1 MQVPRHTYLPL
12 LIPEIKENM
21 VELALDD
28 SILSGLDE
36 KDWWFEE
43 EPPSAEE
50 GEVFAG
56 QGVCKWYVSLYTSDS
71 ALLYLTSRCTKRVD
85 EADNRHWP
93 IDLIHLHS
101 IISRPIPSSSSSS
114 SSAPLKLRLHLSN
127 PPHEKLNLPNNP
139 EQCRTQWVN
148 QVKEADFVRWRNT
161 SRSTGLRRGEF
172 DAGWD
177 GIVNGKSA
185 SPIGRDCVARRAK
198 GREEIGL
205 VE

>member
-1 MQVPRHTYLPL
+1 
-12 LIPEIKENM
+12 M

-43 EPPSAEE
+43 EPPSVEE

-56 QGVCKWYVSLYTSDS
+56 QGVCKWYVPFSSYVSSHESL
-71 ALLYLTSRCTKRVD
+71 AG
-85 EADNRHWP
+85 ADNRHWP

-101 IISRPIPSSSSSS
+101 LISRSIPSSSSSQS
-114 SSAPLKLRLHLSN
+114 TAPLKLRLHLSN

-177 GIVNGKSA
+177 GIVNGKWLK
-185 SPIGRDCVARRAK
+185 PGGRDCV
-198 GREEIGL
+198 GRGPRCIGP
-205 VE
+205 

>member
-56 QGVCKWYVSLYTSDS
+56 QGVCKWHVPLLFTSLLSS
-71 ALLYLTSRCTKRVD
+71 MMMWSLD

-101 IISRPIPSSSSSS
+101 IISRPIPSSSSTSS
-114 SSAPLKLRLHLSN
+114 TAPLRLRLHLSN

-148 QVKEADFVRWRNT
+148 QIKEADFVRWRNT

>member
-1 MQVPRHTYLPL
+1 MRRIGGLKKNLRARKKEKYSLGRGYVNGASFSLFIYL
-12 LIPEIKENM
+12 
-21 VELALDD
+21 VH
-28 SILSGLDE
+28 
-36 KDWWFEE
+36 KD
-43 EPPSAEE
+43 
-50 GEVFAG
+50 V
-56 QGVCKWYVSLYTSDS
+56 
-71 ALLYLTSRCTKRVD
+71 VD
-85 EADNRHWP
+85 GADNRHWP

-114 SSAPLKLRLHLSN
+114 STSSAPLKLRLHLSN

-177 GIVNGKSA
+177 GIVNGKWLK
-185 SPIGRDCVARRAK
+185 PGGRDCIARLA
-198 GREEIGL
+198 
-205 VE
+205 

>member
-1 MQVPRHTYLPL
+1 MVCPSFFPFSA
-12 LIPEIKENM
+12 LIP
-21 VELALDD
+21 
-28 SILSGLDE
+28 
-36 KDWWFEE
+36 KDVHDNI
-43 EPPSAEE
+43 PD
-50 GEVFAG
+50 G
-56 QGVCKWYVSLYTSDS
+56 
-71 ALLYLTSRCTKRVD
+71 
-85 EADNRHWP
+85 ADNRHWP

-114 SSAPLKLRLHLSN
+114 STAPLKLRLHLTN

-148 QVKEADFVRWRNT
+148 QIKEADFVRWRNT

-185 SPIGRDCVARRAK
+185 SPIGRNCAARKPKWERA
-198 GREEIGL
+198 L
-205 VE
+205 VR

>member
-1 MQVPRHTYLPL
+1 
-12 LIPEIKENM
+12 M

-28 SILSGLDE
+28 SILAGLDE

-43 EPPSAEE
+43 EPPNVEE

-56 QGVCKWYVSLYTSDS
+56 QGVCKWYVPCTLAIHPCSSCHLKKW
-71 ALLYLTSRCTKRVD
+71 YLF
-85 EADNRHWP
+85 ELEGADNRHWP

-101 IISRPIPSSSSSS
+101 LLSRSIPSSSSSQS
-114 SSAPLKLRLHLSN
+114 TAPLKLRLHLSN

-177 GIVNGKSA
+177 GIVNGKWLE
-185 SPIGRDCVARRAK
+185 PGGRDCV
-198 GREEIGL
+198 GRGPRCISP
-205 VE
+205 

>member
-56 QGVCKWYVSLYTSDS
+56 QGVCKWYVSFSLTSS
-71 ALLYLTSRCTKRVD
+71 ALAYITPECTWGV
-85 EADNRHWP
+85 AGGTLMIRHWP

-101 IISRPIPSSSSSS
+101 IISRPLPSSSSSS
-114 SSAPLKLRLHLSN
+114 SSSTAPLKLRLHLSN

-148 QVKEADFVRWRNT
+148 QIKEADFVRWRNT

-177 GIVNGKSA
+177 GIVNGKWLER
-185 SPIGRDCVARRAK
+185 GRGCVAQRA
-198 GREEIGL
+198 
-205 VE
+205 

>member
-12 LIPEIKENM
+12 LIPEIRENM

-56 QGVCKWYVSLYTSDS
+56 QGVCKWYVFSSLHIHPCPYHEIGTG
-71 ALLYLTSRCTKRVD
+71 RCCD
-85 EADNRHWP
+85 GADDRHWP

-101 IISRPIPSSSSSS
+101 VISRPLPSSPSSSTT
-114 SSAPLKLRLHLSN
+114 SAPLKLRLHLSN

-177 GIVNGKSA
+177 GIVNGK
-185 SPIGRDCVARRAK
+185 
-198 GREEIGL
+198 
-205 VE
+205 